1 MKIKIARDEL
11 LTGLQRVQG
20 IVEKRNTMP
29 VLSNILLETKQDGV
43 GLVATDLEAP
53 QSPRGCRSSPSRTAR
68 ALARRR
74 TTRVFAP
81 GSSLGEHELTQLLYY
96 VFGCHGYLEVADG
109 EVTFTTQENNWVQIQ
124 AGRSQF
130 KIVGMAASE
139 FPALPTIER
148 EGRVAI
154 PGSGL
159 ASLLRKTLFA
169 VGDNDARYIL
179 NGLLITLLSSEK
191 KITMKLV
198 GTDGHRLAIA
208 ESELANAGTDLP
220 KEVKAIIPRK
230 AAQEMRRLL
239 EEEEGEPLLGFTKN
253 LVTFQKSG
261 LYLTSRVMEGT
272 YPNYQQVIPKESAKK
287 AVIERAA
294 MEGALRRVAVLS
306 KDKTNA
312 VKLMLQAGTLTL
324 HTSNPDLGEA
334 TEEVPAQYRGE
345 SLTTGFNARYILDA
359 LAVMDGE
366 AVTIEINSPLS
377 PCLMKSDGDPGFLC
391 VVMPMKI

>member
-1 MKIKIARDEL
+1 MKIKITRDEL

-29 VLSNILLETKQDGV
+29 ILSNILLETKQDGIE
-43 GLVATDLEAP
+43 LVATDLEIGV
-53 QSPRGCRSSPSRTAR
+53 RGHYKADVQQAGSVSLSAR
-68 ALARRR
+68 KLY
-74 TTRVFAP
+74 
-81 GSSLGEHELTQLLYY
+81 ELLK
-96 VFGCHGYLEVADG
+96 EVAAG
-109 EVTFTTQENNWVQIQ
+109 EITITTQENNWVQIQ

-130 KIVGMAASE
+130 KIVGIAASE

-159 ASLLRKTLFA
+159 ASLIRKTLFA

-179 NGLLITLLSSEK
+179 NGLLITLHSSDK
-191 KITMKLV
+191 KVTMKLV
-198 GTDGHRLAIA
+198 GTDGHRLAVA
-208 ESELANAGTDLP
+208 ESDVTQSAGTDLP
-220 KEVKAIIPRK
+220 KEIKAIIPRK
-230 AAQEMRRLL
+230 AAQEIRRLL

-261 LYLTSRVMEGT
+261 LFLTSRVMEGT

-287 AVIERAA
+287 VAIERAA
-294 MEGALRRVAVLS
+294 LESALRRVAVLS

-312 VKLMLQAGTLTL
+312 VKVILQNGSITL
-324 HTSNPDLGEA
+324 HTSSPDVGEA
-334 TEEVPAQYRGE
+334 TEDLPAQYRGE
-345 SLTTGFNARYILDA
+345 SLTTGFNARYLLDA
-359 LAVMDGE
+359 LAVMDGDT
-366 AVTIEINSPLS
+366 VNLEISSPLS
-377 PCLMKSDGDPGFLC
+377 PCVLKSEGDPGFLC